1 MSEQQPCQT
10 AERAS
15 HTGRRRPQQHVP
27 SWVRRAGL
35 AGGVIGTFA
44 LTAVSGP
51 ASAAP
56 THEGAGSPNETTASI
71 PVIPAFDTTAGE
83 TAATE
88 GIEENAADLTL
99 AANRADAQAAAL
111 KQAHAKRHA
120 DARRAAAARAAH
132 RAAEARTRAARTAAP
147 VTGVPLSASTASSGA
162 SAGSSAASTGSSA
175 AAPASG
181 RVTSVLSFLRA
192 QLGKPYVYG
201 ATGPGSY
208 DCSGLTQAAFRTIG
222 VDLPRTAAAQS
233 TTGSAVS
240 LGALR
245 PGDLLF
251 WGGVGSAYHVAVYI
265 GGGEYLNAA
274 NPSEGVL
281 IERMSDW
288 PPTSARRVA

>member
-56 THEGAGSPNETTASI
+56 THDANETTASI

-99 AANRADAQAAAL
+99 AADRASAQAAAL

-120 DARRAAAARAAH
+120 AARRAAAARAAH
-132 RAAEARTRAARTAAP
+132 RAAEARTRAAHATAP
-147 VTGVPLSASTASSGA
+147 VTGVPLSASTASTGA
-162 SAGSSAASTGSSA
+162 STGSSAASA

-181 RVTSVLSFLRA
+181 RVASVLSFLRA

-201 ATGPGSY
+201 ATGPTAY